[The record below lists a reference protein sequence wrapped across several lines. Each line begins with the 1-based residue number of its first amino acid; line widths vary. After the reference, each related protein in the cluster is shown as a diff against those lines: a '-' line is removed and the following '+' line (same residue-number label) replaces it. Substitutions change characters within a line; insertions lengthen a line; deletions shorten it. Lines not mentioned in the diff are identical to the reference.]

1 MALGDLMVT
10 SRSTAVVEEVADHEN
25 DDRINNRDSDVASSS
40 HGAVA
45 DNGTMT
51 VTTTTSYGYVPQYIF
66 FRELRHE
73 EFEEYV
79 PSGQANSGVVSKWRT
94 KERNFLQMKTGC
106 VALVLCLN
114 ISVDPP
120 GLIKIYPCAQM
131 QCWIGMSASEVH
143 VGQFGAGFVDGSVK
157 LFDIRM
163 PEMLVCSIR
172 PHTEVER
179 VVGVGFQPELQP
191 AKVVSASQAG
201 DIQFLD
207 MRNLKEA
214 YLSIYAHRGSLT
226 SLALHRHAPL
236 VASDSSKQLFKIFN
250 LEGEQLG
257 TIRYLSTFMVQRI
270 GSVRCLTFHPYQV
283 LLAAGAA
290 DACVSVYV
298 DE

>member
-94 KERNFLQMKTGC
+94 KER
-106 VALVLCLN
+106 
-114 ISVDPP
+114 
-120 GLIKIYPCAQM
+120 
-131 QCWIGMSASEVH
+131 SASEVH

-298 DE
+298 DEVTSS